1 MALRSRLVRN
11 NTFQK
16 LHLGWSSASFVSTF
30 LAKDYE
36 DELVERVRTKAQG
49 ESETLHILS
58 ELSV

>member
-1 MALRSRLVRN
+1 VE
-11 NTFQK
+11 FK
-16 LHLGWSSASFVSTF
+16 ASFVSTF